1 MNLFNVL
8 AILLTAAALASFV
21 NDRYIGLPTTVGL
34 MLMSLVGSLLL
45 MLAGQAGLP
54 LKTFVESVLT
64 QVDFSHALLDG
75 ALSFL
80 LFAGALH
87 VDWDELRHQRWR
99 VGSLA
104 VGSTVLSTVLVAAL
118 AWAIFRC
125 LGLAVPL
132 LYCLLFGAI
141 ISPTDPIA
149 VVEMLQRARAPIS
162 ISTKIAGESLF
173 NDGIGVVLFLVFS
186 EPLIEGHGAHLDWAR
201 AGTLLVREAGGGIAF
216 GLLLGGVAY
225 LLIKRVDNYQVEVL
239 LTLAMVSG
247 GYALA
252 QAVQVSGPLAI
263 VAAGILIGNLGRNL
277 GMSEGTRA
285 NLDLF
290 WELIDGILNALLFV
304 VIGLEVLVLRFH
316 PRHLAAAL
324 LFIPAVLLA
333 RVLSVGAP
341 AALLRLFRRD
351 IEHGALA
358 LLTWGG
364 LRGGISIALALA
376 LPAGNERDLLLMATY
391 TVVAFS
397 ILVQGTTMPWLL
409 KWVLPGTPDGD
420 NGQAKGSTP

>member
-21 NDRYIGLPTTVGL
+21 NEHYIGLPTTVGL
-34 MLMSLVGSLLL
+34 MLMSLAGSLLL

-54 LKTFVESVLT
+54 LKAFVEGILT
-64 QVDFSHALLDG
+64 QVDFSHALLNG

-87 VDWDELRHQRWR
+87 VDWDELRQQRWR
-99 VGSLA
+99 IGFLA
-104 VGSTVLSTVLVAAL
+104 VGSTVLSTVLVATL

-125 LGLAVPL
+125 LGLVVPS

-186 EPLIEGHGAHLDWAR
+186 EPLAGGHGAQLDWAR
-201 AGTLLVREAGGGIAF
+201 AGTLLLREGGGGIAF
-216 GLLLGGVAY
+216 GLLLGGMAY
-225 LLIKRVDNYQVEVL
+225 LLIKRVDNYRVEVL

-263 VAAGILIGNLGRNL
+263 VTAGIMIGNLGRNL
-277 GMSEGTRA
+277 GMSERTRA

-290 WELIDGILNALLFV
+290 WELIDDILNALLFV
-304 VIGLEVLVLRFH
+304 VIGLEVLVLRFY
-316 PRHLAAAL
+316 PRHLTAAL

-333 RVLSVGAP
+333 RFLSVGAP
-341 AALLRLFRRD
+341 SALLRLFRRD

-376 LPAGNERDLLLMATY
+376 LPAGTERDLLLMSTY

-409 KWVLPGTPDGD
+409 KRVLPVFPPGANRP
-420 NGQAKGSTP
+420 AKG